1 MFEAFNNYADFS
13 GRASRS
19 EYWLFQL
26 LNALVLFFALVFI
39 LVGIGGTATG
49 DFERA
54 AGSSGAFLF
63 GAGLLVFW
71 LLISFVPN
79 IAVGVRR
86 FHDHNVSGWWYFGL
100 LVFGCIPYIGLLGN
114 LGMLW
119 VLVRGGTWGPNN
131 YGPDPVNPWRSNAT
145 FA

>member
-1 MFEAFNNYADFS
+1 MFEAFNKYADFS

-19 EYWLFQL
+19 EYWMFQL
-26 LNALVLFFALVFI
+26 LNVMVLAFAFVFVVI
-39 LVGIGGTATG
+39 GLGGTPG
-49 DFERA
+49 EDFGHA
-54 AGSSGAFLF
+54 ASSSGAFLF

-79 IAVGVRR
+79 IAVAVRR

-100 LVFGCIPYIGLLGN
+100 TVFSLIPYIGLLGN

-131 YGPDPVNPWRSNAT
+131 YGPDPVNPWRGNTT